1 VASAVA
7 ANPVG
12 AAGESVNLSNER
24 VIYCPRYLQDNFA
37 NLMRMASDV
46 DQVYYALLD
55 LKNNGT
61 RPPVLVLNSLI
72 IAAGAHNRLD
82 RAFAMIQEF
91 EPVSSWLPA
100 CLPTT
105 MACIFVWFARNSN
118 FRIVSSLYLLLLA
131 IRLTYFSPSLSIHI
145 IHIILF
151 LQVFNT
157 YPNALTYAALMGSV
171 AQSRS
176 PKVDVM
182 LTILQVGE
190 SLLTSLNFSLHFT

>member
-1 VASAVA
+1 VFSQAAGVDLSTGRLRSASFPSPGQTPATAAVYTTSTPPAPGTPFAAVASAVA

-91 EPVSSWLPA
+91 EPVSS
-100 CLPTT
+100 
-105 MACIFVWFARNSN
+105 
-118 FRIVSSLYLLLLA
+118 
-131 IRLTYFSPSLSIHI
+131 
-145 IHIILF
+145 
-151 LQVFNT
+151 
-157 YPNALTYAALMGSV
+157 
-171 AQSRS
+171 
-176 PKVDVM
+176 
-182 LTILQVGE
+182 
-190 SLLTSLNFSLHFT
+190 